1 MKVEKIDN
9 ALLFEDSKVKLTTM
23 GNVFEILHMQRINTK
38 SSILVLDKD
47 NYFDLRTGEKKEFEH
62 HENRASDRNEL
73 RKTMRRLRGLIN
85 ANCEDVSH
93 VRWITFTYAENMTDT
108 ERLYR
113 DSEKLIKKA
122 RYHLGYFGYIH
133 VIEPQARGA
142 WHIHALW
149 IFDHKA
155 PYIDSKWLFN
165 LWGNGFVTVKKL
177 DDVDNVGAYL
187 TAYLCDCDLEDYVRD
202 KLFKDGY
209 SLPADLDFDSFDA
222 SELDR
227 EVVSKEVEQDGKKV
241 SKRFVKG
248 GRMYM
253 YPTGMQLY
261 RCSRGLKKPI
271 EEYMTYEKAQKKI
284 GSAQPTFSSAIRLSD
299 DTSDFEN
306 VIIKEYY
313 NRSR

>member
-47 NYFDLRTGEKKEFEH
+47 NYIDLRTGEKKEFEH

-122 RYHLGYFGYIH
+122 RYHLGHFGYIH

-155 PYIDSKWLFN
+155 PYIDSKWLCN
-165 LWGNGFVTVKKL
+165 LWGHGFVTPKKL
-177 DDVDNVGAYL
+177 DNVDNVGAYL
-187 TAYLCDCDLEDYVRD
+187 TAYLCDCEVTEYMRYVLEKNHIPVPD
-202 KLFKDGY
+202 
-209 SLPADLDFDSFDA
+209 DFDYTVDFSD
-222 SELDR
+222 DIT
-227 EVVSKEVEQDGKKV
+227 VKEVEENGKKV
-241 SKRFVKG
+241 SKKFVKG
-248 GRMYM
+248 ARMYM

-261 RCSRGLKKPI
+261 RCSRGLKLPT

-284 GSAQPTFSSAIRLSD
+284 GSAKPTFSSAIRLSD

>member
-47 NYFDLRTGEKKEFEH
+47 NYIDLRTGEKKEFEH

-133 VIEPQARGA
+133 VVEPQGRGA

-149 IFDHKA
+149 IFADKA
-155 PYIDSKWLFN
+155 PFIDSAWLRN
-165 LWGNGFVTVKKL
+165 VWGNGFVTVKKL
-177 DDVDNVGAYL
+177 EDVDNVGAYL
-187 TAYLCDCDLEDYVRD
+187 TAYLCDCEIEDYTRYVFE
-202 KLFKDGY
+202 KNHL
-209 SLPADLDFDSFDA
+209 SLPDDISVITSQFSGDDIL
-222 SELDR
+222 
-227 EVVSKEVEQDGKKV
+227 VKEVEQDGKKV

-253 YPTGMQLY
+253 YPPNFNLY
-261 RCSRGLKKPI
+261 RASRGIQKPI
-271 EEYMTYEKAQKKI
+271 EEYLTYENAQKKI